1 MKKLAPVVFL
11 ALIACWDGVSL
22 PTPPDD
28 VPDVPSD
35 TLLLDDARPCVRG
48 DTVGGVVLCR

>member
-22 PTPPDD
+22 PTPPED
-28 VPDVPSD
+28 VPEVPSD